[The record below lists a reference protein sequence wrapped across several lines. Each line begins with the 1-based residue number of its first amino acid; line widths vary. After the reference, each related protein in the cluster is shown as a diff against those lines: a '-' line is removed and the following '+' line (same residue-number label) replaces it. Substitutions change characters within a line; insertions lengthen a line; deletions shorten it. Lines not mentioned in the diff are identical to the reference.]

1 MADAADARSDA
12 TDAPAPACTLRCIL
26 LDIAYSRRSS
36 ATPRPYRDRARVS
49 IRRFAATRPT
59 TRRSTS
65 AADRADPARPPR
77 ARPRAAHPCARPPA
91 GRARRR
97 RSCGRTAPT
106 SPTRRRS
113 STPATCCSRPAPS
126 SRPTAEARDSEAEF
140 ADDYVRRLRDAGVAA
155 LGFGTEVIRA
165 GTPDALVEACA
176 RQGLPLFE
184 VPYRVPFIAI
194 ARLVADLLAEDAYA
208 RQAWA
213 LAAQRAISLAA
224 LRPDG
229 LSATLAEL
237 SNRLGAWVGLIDAAG
252 SLDREAPDGGL
263 DQPALGEVVGEA
275 RSMLRRG
282 QRASRTL
289 VAGESVGSAAARHP
303 ADPRRRRRP
312 ARRARDRRLRRSSTR
327 PAARSS
333 PRSSRSPGSRSS
345 RTATSTG
352 PAGTCARACFA
363 ASSRAT
369 PSWPS
374 GSPPRC
380 GVRCP
385 PRRSGSR

>member
-1 MADAADARSDA
+1 MLGR
-12 TDAPAPACTLRCIL
+12 TRRRTPAPACTLRGIL
-26 LDIAYSRRSS
+26 LDIAYKV
-36 ATPRPYRDRARVS
+36 TPIECDAEGDVYRDRRWGLDTPLRGYS
-49 IRRFAATRPT
+49 TDDEEEHQCSRPCRPCSTDPSSPSRCSPLRPT
-59 TRRSTS
+59 FRRARST
-65 AADRADPARPPR
+65 P
-77 ARPRAAHPCARPPA
+77 
-91 GRARRR
+91 
-97 RSCGRTAPT
+97 RSCGRTRPT

-113 STPATCCSRPAPS
+113 SMPATCCSPPAPS
-126 SRPTAEARDSEAEF
+126 SRHPTIEAEF
-140 ADDYVRRLRDAGVAA
+140 ADEYVRRLRDTGVAA

-165 GTPDALVEACA
+165 GTPDALVDACA

-237 SNRLGAWVGLIDAAG
+237 VESPRRMGRAHRRVGVARPRGA
-252 SLDREAPDGGL
+252 RRRPR
-263 DQPALGEVVGEA
+263 PARPGRG
-275 RSMLRRG
+275 RRRG
-282 QRASRTL
+282 AVDAPARPAREPH
-289 VAGESVGSAAARHP
+289 GRRRRGRRRAAAHHH

-312 ARRARDRRLRRSSTR
+312 ARGARDRRLRASSTQ

-333 PRSSRSPGSRSS
+333 PRSSPSRAWRSS

-352 PAGTCARACFA
+352 RAGTCARGCCA

-380 GVRCP
+380 GGRCP